1 MQTTAAVAV
10 RGAENPFR
18 KQGFLCLGP
27 LLRCNLGRNIG
38 CIKAGM
44 LIVIS
49 VAMGV
54 RDTKPICSVSL
65 DLPGRTRA
73 AAALENAG
81 RKMSTV
87 TTAAPATA
95 TLGATRWSQ
104 LIFVILCMVLIANL
118 QYGWTLFVN
127 PINKATGWS
136 IAAIQFAYSVFI
148 ALETW
153 LTPIQGWIVDVLG
166 PKRGPKVMVAF
177 GGLAVALGWLINSV
191 ADSLTMLYVG
201 AIISGAGGGAIY
213 ATSVGHAVKWFP
225 DRRGLAVGLTAA
237 GYGAGAALT
246 VIPIRYMIDTSGYQS
261 AFFWFGLLQGGVVF
275 ILAWL
280 LRAPE
285 PGELP
290 STAAPKVQQSK
301 RSYSPGE
308 VLKAPVFWLMYIM
321 FVMVSASGLMA
332 AAQIAPIAS
341 DFGVANTVVLLG
353 GTTLT
358 VALIV
363 DNVANGAARPLFG
376 WISDNIGRE
385 YTMAIAF
392 GLGGLAYWLLGSLGT
407 APWAFVVF
415 AAMIFLTWG
424 EIFSLFPSTCTDTF
438 GPKFAT
444 VNLSLLYTAKGTSA
458 FLTPLA
464 NVIKDATGSWHMVF
478 LVTTLMNFA
487 VVGLA
492 LFVLRPMR
500 RRAMEQSG

>member
-1 MQTTAAVAV
+1 M
-10 RGAENPFR
+10 
-18 KQGFLCLGP
+18 
-27 LLRCNLGRNIG
+27 
-38 CIKAGM
+38 
-44 LIVIS
+44 S
-49 VAMGV
+49 VASAVGV
-54 RDTKPICSVSL
+54 GAK
-65 DLPGRTRA
+65 A
-73 AAALENAG
+73 
-81 RKMSTV
+81 ST
-87 TTAAPATA
+87 
-95 TLGATRWSQ
+95 ATRWTQ
-104 LIFVILCMVLIANL
+104 LLSVILCMIMIANL

-127 PINKATGWS
+127 PINKTHGWS

-153 LTPIQGWIVDVLG
+153 LTPIEGWIVDVLG
-166 PKRGPKVMVAF
+166 PKRGPKLMVAA
-177 GGLAVALGWLINSV
+177 GGLLVAVGWVINSV
-191 ADSLTMLYVG
+191 ADSLAMLYVG
-201 AIISGAGGGAIY
+201 AIVSGTGGGAIY

-246 VIPIRYMIDTSGYQS
+246 VIPIRYVIDTSGYEA
-261 AFFWFGLLQGGVVF
+261 AFLWFGIFQGGAVF
-275 ILAWL
+275 LLAWL
-280 LRAPE
+280 LRAPS
-285 PGELP
+285 PGEIP
-290 STAAPKVQQSK
+290 ASFAPKVQQSAK
-301 RSYSPGE
+301 SYSPAQ
-308 VLKAPVFWLMYIM
+308 VLTTPVFWLMYIM

-392 GLGGLAYWLLGSLGT
+392 GLGGFAYWLLGSLGT
-407 APWAFVVF
+407 SPWGFVVF
-415 AAMIFLTWG
+415 AALIFLTWG

-458 FLTPLA
+458 FLTPVA
-464 NVIKDATGSWHMVF
+464 NLIKDATGGWQMVF
-478 LVTTLMNFA
+478 LVTTLMNF
-487 VVGLA
+487 VVVALA

-500 RRAMEQSG
+500 RRAMERT

>member
-1 MQTTAAVAV
+1 MSIA
-10 RGAENPFR
+10 
-18 KQGFLCLGP
+18 
-27 LLRCNLGRNIG
+27 
-38 CIKAGM
+38 
-44 LIVIS
+44 S
-49 VAMGV
+49 AMGV
-54 RDTKPICSVSL
+54 GAK
-65 DLPGRTRA
+65 A
-73 AAALENAG
+73 
-81 RKMSTV
+81 ST
-87 TTAAPATA
+87 
-95 TLGATRWSQ
+95 ATRWTQ
-104 LIFVILCMVLIANL
+104 LLSVILCMIMIANL

-127 PINKATGWS
+127 PINKTHGWS

-153 LTPIQGWIVDVLG
+153 LTPIEGWIVDVLG
-166 PKRGPKVMVAF
+166 PKRGPKLVVAA
-177 GGLAVALGWLINSV
+177 GGLLVAVGWVINSV
-191 ADSLTMLYVG
+191 ADSLAMLYVG
-201 AIISGAGGGAIY
+201 AIVSGTGGGAIY

-246 VIPIRYMIDTSGYQS
+246 VIPIRYVIDTSGYEA
-261 AFFWFGLLQGGVVF
+261 AFLWFGIFQGGAVF
-275 ILAWL
+275 LLAWL
-280 LRAPE
+280 LRAPS
-285 PGELP
+285 PGEIP
-290 STAAPKVQQSK
+290 ASFAPKVQQSAK
-301 RSYSPGE
+301 SYSPAQ
-308 VLKAPVFWLMYIM
+308 VLTTPVFWLMYIM

-363 DNVANGAARPLFG
+363 DNVANGTARPLFG

-392 GLGGLAYWLLGSLGT
+392 GLGGIAYWLLGSLGT
-407 APWAFVVF
+407 SPWAFVVF
-415 AAMIFLTWG
+415 AALIFLTWG

-458 FLTPLA
+458 FLTPVA
-464 NVIKDATGSWHMVF
+464 NLIKDATGGWQMVF
-478 LVTTLMNFA
+478 LVTTLMNF
-487 VVGLA
+487 VVVALA

-500 RRAMEQSG
+500 RRAMERT

>member
-1 MQTTAAVAV
+1 MTAVSTAPVAASTASAS
-10 RGAENPFR
+10 RWA
-18 KQGFLCLGP
+18 QL
-27 LLRCNLGRNIG
+27 I
-38 CIKAGM
+38 
-44 LIVIS
+44 IVI
-49 VAMGV
+49 
-54 RDTKPICSVSL
+54 I
-65 DLPGRTRA
+65 
-73 AAALENAG
+73 
-81 RKMSTV
+81 
-87 TTAAPATA
+87 
-95 TLGATRWSQ
+95 
-104 LIFVILCMVLIANL
+104 CMVMIANL

-127 PINKATGWS
+127 PINKAHGWS
-136 IAAIQFAYSVFI
+136 IASIQFAFAVFI

-153 LTPIQGWIVDVLG
+153 LTPIQGWIVDILG
-166 PKRGPKVMVAF
+166 PRRGPRMMVAF
-177 GGLAVALGWLINSV
+177 GGLTVGLGWVINST
-191 ADSLTMLYVG
+191 AETLTMLYAG
-201 AIISGAGGGAIY
+201 AVISGMGGGAVY

-246 VIPIRYMIDTSGYQS
+246 VIPIRYVIDTDGYQA
-261 AFFWFGLLQGGVVF
+261 AFLWFGLIQGGTVF
-275 ILAWL
+275 VLAWL
-280 LRAPE
+280 LRGPAL
-285 PGELP
+285 GEIP
-290 STAAPKVQQSK
+290 SATAPKVMQSA
-301 RSYSPGE
+301 RSYTPLE
-308 VLKAPVFWLMYIM
+308 VLKTPVFWLMYIM

-332 AAQIAPIAS
+332 TAQIAPIAS

-392 GLGGLAYWLLGSLGT
+392 SLGGLAYWLLGSLGT

-438 GPKFAT
+438 GAKFAT

-458 FLTPLA
+458 FLTPVA
-464 NVIKDATGSWHMVF
+464 NMIKEATGSWHMVF
-478 LVTTLMNFA
+478 LVTTIMNFA

-492 LFVLRPMR
+492 IFVLRPMR
-500 RRAMEQSG
+500 RQAMERK